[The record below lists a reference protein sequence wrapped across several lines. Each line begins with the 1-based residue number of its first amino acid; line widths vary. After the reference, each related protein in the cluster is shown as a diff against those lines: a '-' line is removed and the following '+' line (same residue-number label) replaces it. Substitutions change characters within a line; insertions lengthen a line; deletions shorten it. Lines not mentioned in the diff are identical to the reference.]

1 MSKIIQ
7 YFTNDENGKSIKSN
21 KLLIDGRWR
30 NSRIMEEALQSAQP
44 HHIEFQIIRNGQ
56 PETNIQNIEETK
68 QSLKS
73 LT

>member
-30 NSRIMEEALQSAQP
+30 NSRIMEEALQLAKP
-44 HHIEFQIIRNGQ
+44 NHIEFQIRRNDQ
-56 PETNIQNIEETK
+56 PETDILNIEETK
-68 QSLKS
+68 QWLK
-73 LT
+73 LN